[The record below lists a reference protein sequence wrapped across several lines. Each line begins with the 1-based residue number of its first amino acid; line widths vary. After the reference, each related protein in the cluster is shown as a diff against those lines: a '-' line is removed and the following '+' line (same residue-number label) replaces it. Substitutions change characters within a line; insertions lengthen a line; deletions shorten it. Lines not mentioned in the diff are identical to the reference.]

1 MQLRKT
7 IQLRRV
13 PSNMDEQ
20 IRDEIL
26 AKRSLIPSSAIYV
39 FLIIGIIGFA
49 TFVIQAMGSNPN
61 AAWQMFLLNF
71 LFWTGIAQAGIVFS
85 CILRITNARWA
96 RSLLRVSEGLGA
108 FTPLALILLLVL
120 FLGRDY
126 ILPYATEHYHHPK
139 DVWLNMKFVF
149 GRNVIGFIVL
159 LIVSM
164 FYLYYSL
171 RQDLG
176 GVGTKLSGISAWVA
190 SGWSGEDERK
200 RIWVKLGKF
209 APAVLILYA
218 LVFSFFAW
226 DFMMS
231 LDPHWFST
239 LFGPYYFMGSFIA
252 ALGTTIILSVLL
264 RKRLG
269 LEDYLD
275 DKKYHDIGK
284 MLQGFSLFWV
294 YLFFSQLL
302 PIWYANMPEETGFV
316 ITRVKDEPFRTLSWV
331 VLTSC
336 FIFPFAALMPRTNK
350 IVKPILVFIA
360 AVSVT
365 GFWLDKYVVI
375 IPSLSDSINI
385 GIIQILI
392 TLGFLG
398 TFMFMFLLFM
408 RAFPSI
414 PVGDPFFGGKSSGG
428 HPTETDMV

>member
-1 MQLRKT
+1 
-7 IQLRRV
+7 
-13 PSNMDEQ
+13 MDEQ

-26 AKRSLIPSSAIYV
+26 AKRSRIPSSAIYF
-39 FLIIGIIGFA
+39 FLILGVIGFG
-49 TFVIQAMGSNPN
+49 TFAYQAFSSSPG
-61 AAWQMFLLNF
+61 AAWEIFLVNF

-96 RSLLRVSEGLGA
+96 RPLLRISEGLGS
-108 FTPLALILLLVL
+108 FIPISLVLLLLV
-120 FLGRDY
+120 FVGRDY
-126 ILPYATEHYHHPK
+126 ILPYATEHYHAPK

-149 GRNVIGFIVL
+149 GRNVIGF
-159 LIVSM
+159 LILMILSL

-176 GVGTKLSGISAWVA
+176 GVGDKLTGLPAWIA

-200 RIWVKLGKF
+200 RVWLKLGKF
-209 APAVLILYA
+209 APAVIIFYA
-218 LVFSFFAW
+218 LALSFFAW
-226 DFMMS
+226 DFIMS

-252 ALGTTIILSVLL
+252 SIGTTIILSVML
-264 RKRLG
+264 RRRLG
-269 LEDYLD
+269 LEEYLD

-284 MLQGFSLFWV
+284 ILQGFSLFWV

-316 ITRVKDEPFRTLSWV
+316 IHRVKDEPFRTLSWI
-331 VLTSC
+331 VLTCC

-350 IVKPILVFIA
+350 IIKPILVFIA
-360 AVSVT
+360 SVSLI
-365 GFWLDKYVVI
+365 GFWLDKYVLI
-375 IPSLSDSINI
+375 IPSLSDAINI

-398 TFMFMFLLFM
+398 AFIFTFLLFM

-414 PVGDPFFGGKSSGG
+414 PVGDPFFGGKSSGE